1 MTKIYTYSFFMFIL
15 ISFATY
21 AQINKTEPLRYSN
34 VKIYITK
41 ADDIKAI
48 LKAGISLDNSK
59 TEIDGIEVILNQM
72 EIKKVANLGY
82 KYTIEIADIQDYYEK
97 QIRLPKEQMPLLQQ
111 QMKREYGLKGFEFG
125 SMGGYYTFNQVVA
138 ELDSMRLLYPHLI
151 SQKQSIG
158 TSVEGRDIWMVK
170 ISDNPDFDEDDP
182 EIFYNALIHAREPQS
197 MTSLMY
203 FMYYL
208 LENYGS
214 NPLVN
219 YIVENR
225 ELYFVPVINPDGYVY
240 NEQTNPNGGGI
251 WRKNKRDNN
260 NDNTFSPAKD
270 GVDLN
275 RNFSYK
281 WAYDDLGSSPDSS
294 SDVYRGSAPFSEPET
309 QAIRDFCISH
319 NFQMAF
325 NLHAVW
331 GVIFY
336 PYGYDLTVVP
346 PEPDLSAFIQQ
357 GLKMMDYND
366 YVLQNQQWMLLLQEI
381 HK

>member
-1 MTKIYTYSFFMFIL
+1 MTKIYKYLFFLFIL
-15 ISFATY
+15 FSFVTY
-21 AQINKTEPLRYSN
+21 GQVNKTEPLKYSN

-197 MTSLMY
+197 MTSLIY
-203 FMYYL
+203 FMYYPC
-208 LENYGS
+208 GQ
-214 NPLVN
+214 PLVST
-219 YIVENR
+219 Y
-225 ELYFVPVINPDGYVY
+225 
-240 NEQTNPNGGGI
+240 
-251 WRKNKRDNN
+251 
-260 NDNTFSPAKD
+260 
-270 GVDLN
+270 
-275 RNFSYK
+275 
-281 WAYDDLGSSPDSS
+281 
-294 SDVYRGSAPFSEPET
+294 
-309 QAIRDFCISH
+309 
-319 NFQMAF
+319 
-325 NLHAVW
+325 
-331 GVIFY
+331 
-336 PYGYDLTVVP
+336 
-346 PEPDLSAFIQQ
+346 
-357 GLKMMDYND
+357 
-366 YVLQNQQWMLLLQEI
+366 
-381 HK
+381 